1 MSFTIKGTGSA
12 IPKLVVT
19 NEDLSHIVD
28 TSDEWITSRTGVKE
42 RRVLSDETLTGLALQ
57 AAEKAMADAGTA
69 AEELDLILCATIRGD
84 VLSPSMACLL
94 QGQLGATCPAM
105 DVNAACSGFMYALDV
120 AGAYFQSGRVQK
132 MLVVAAEALSP
143 VVDWQ
148 DRTTCVLFGDAAG
161 AVVLE
166 KGEDLLAIRL
176 QARGTPDP
184 LRVTAFPARSP
195 FMKDVP
201 EPEDEV
207 AKVHMN
213 GQDVYRFAVGA
224 MSEGLRGVIAQAG
237 LKDEDVDWV
246 LPHQANIRIIEAAK
260 QRLGIAHER
269 YLHNMERYGNTSAAS
284 IPVLLDECRR
294 AGTFRPGDILAMS
307 AFGAGLT
314 SGACLLRWSID

>member
-12 IPKLVVT
+12 IPKLTVT
-19 NEDLSHIVD
+19 NEDLSRMVD

-42 RRVLSDETLTGLALQ
+42 RRVLSDETLTELALE
-57 AAEKAMADAGTA
+57 AARRAMEDAGT
-69 AEELDLILCATIRGD
+69 EPRELDMILCATIRGD

-94 QGQLGATCPAM
+94 QGQLGAACPAM
-105 DVNAACSGFMYALDV
+105 DVNAACSGFLYALDV
-120 AGAYFQSGRVQK
+120 ASAYFQSGRVKK

-143 VVDWQ
+143 VVDWT

-166 KGEDLLAIRL
+166 AGDDLLAIRL
-176 QARGTPDP
+176 QTRGTPAP
-184 LRVTAFPARSP
+184 LRVTGFPARSP
-195 FMKDVP
+195 FMKDAP
-201 EPEDEV
+201 QAEDES

-213 GQDVYRFAVGA
+213 GQEVYKFAVGA
-224 MSEGLRGVIAQAG
+224 MTDGLREVIGLAG
-237 LKDEDVDWV
+237 LNHDEIDWV

-260 QRLGIAHER
+260 QRLGIAPER
-269 YLHNMERYGNTSAAS
+269 FLHNMERYGNTSAAS

-294 AGTFRPGDILAMS
+294 AGRFRPGEVLAMS

-314 SGACLLRWSID
+314 SGACVIRWAI